1 MKRIDIE
8 YGGTHFSVGGRE
20 LDDVLAEI
28 AEGMRAGG
36 AWMRVNDGEATRREA
51 LLMITPGVPIAVVPF
66 PDELPA

>member
-8 YGGTHFSVGGRE
+8 YGGTHYSVGGRE

-28 AEGMRAGG
+28 AEAMRTGV

-66 PDELPA
+66 PDELPE